1 MNTASANTFPRW
13 RIAVLAIAVGAMSA
27 GSYLAFMA
35 WKRDSMSFA
44 MWAVI
49 LLLASPA
56 LATAAWLA
64 GRGPP
69 PCDAGTPPHLLS
81 NAERRADMSLRL
93 IRGARAHAFVALSY
107 AAVLWVCQLSGMISA
122 RGFVW
127 FYTLTSIA
135 AAAAYLPWLAGH
147 EGRAHEQRQN
157 CRRLLKDFKTA
168 TGWSVE

>member
-1 MNTASANTFPRW
+1 MHTESANAFPRW
-13 RIAVLAIAVGAMSA
+13 RIAMLGFAVGAMSA

-35 WKRDSMSFA
+35 WKRDSLTFA
-44 MWAVI
+44 MWAVV

-56 LATAAWLA
+56 VATAAWLA
-64 GRGPP
+64 GRTPT

-81 NAERRADMSLRL
+81 DAEHRADLSLRL
-93 IRGARAHAFVALSY
+93 IRAARAHAFVALSY
-107 AAVLWVCQLSGMISA
+107 AVVLWVCQLSGMISA

-127 FYTLTSIA
+127 FYTLISVA
-135 AAAAYLPWLAGH
+135 AATVCLPWLAGH